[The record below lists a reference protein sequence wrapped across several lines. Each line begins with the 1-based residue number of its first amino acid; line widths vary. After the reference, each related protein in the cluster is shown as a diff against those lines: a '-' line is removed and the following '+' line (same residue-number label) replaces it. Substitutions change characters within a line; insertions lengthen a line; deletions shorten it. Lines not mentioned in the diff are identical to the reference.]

1 VLTAIEN
8 YTMETITITN
18 RGIIMKCQVCGK
30 DFEQKRSWQKFCS
43 PKCQAKN
50 LKQKAY
56 VFWWDKKGKLHFK
69 KSEDMKTWT

>member
-1 VLTAIEN
+1 MV
-8 YTMETITITN
+8 
-18 RGIIMKCQVCGK
+18 
-30 DFEQKRSWQKFCS
+30 
-43 PKCQAKN
+43 KN